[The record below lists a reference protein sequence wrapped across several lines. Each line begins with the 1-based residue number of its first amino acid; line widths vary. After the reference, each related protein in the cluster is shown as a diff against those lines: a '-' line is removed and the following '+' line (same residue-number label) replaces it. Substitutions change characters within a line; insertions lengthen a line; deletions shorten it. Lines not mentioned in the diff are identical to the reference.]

1 VLNAT
6 QLSTEMNLIRFDYAM
21 QGATAHTAA
30 PVMRTNKFPF
40 LQGIAWQLLV
50 HMLICR
56 VSTHLRVEFSV
67 SPFFDLF
74 KVELQSA
81 ILFHPRHAFSQLAS
95 DITKFNKA
103 TVVT

>member
-1 VLNAT
+1 
-6 QLSTEMNLIRFDYAM
+6 
-21 QGATAHTAA
+21 
-30 PVMRTNKFPF
+30 
-40 LQGIAWQLLV
+40 
-50 HMLICR
+50 
-56 VSTHLRVEFSV
+56 LRVEFSV